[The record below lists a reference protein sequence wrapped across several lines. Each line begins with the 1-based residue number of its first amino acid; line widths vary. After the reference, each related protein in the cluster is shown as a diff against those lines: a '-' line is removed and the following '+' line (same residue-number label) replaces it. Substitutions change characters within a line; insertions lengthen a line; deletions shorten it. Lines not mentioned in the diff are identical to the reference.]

1 MNASISNTLLQFR
14 AWDQENEMEY
24 YLSCRREG
32 WISSHGTIDG
42 FDAEAFR
49 AAVSSHSNY
58 APDAVLVVMD
68 EEQRAGF
75 LELDFQKGE
84 DESVGAIP
92 FVYLDPSH
100 RRNGCGLQLLAQ
112 AERIYRSMGRTK
124 LRLRCAPENEIAYRF
139 YTRHG
144 FKQIG
149 MAEDS
154 VVPLYLME
162 RQI

>member
-1 MNASISNTLLQFR
+1 MNSPTTNDLLQFR
-14 AWDQENEMEY
+14 IWDMETQMPY

-32 WISSHGTIDG
+32 WISSHGSING
-42 FDAEAFR
+42 FKADSFRDA
-49 AAVSSHSNY
+49 VMLHSAY
-58 APDAVLVVMD
+58 APDSVMVVLAD
-68 EEQRAGF
+68 GKPAGF
-75 LELDFQKGE
+75 LELDFKKGA

-92 FVYLDPSH
+92 FVYLDRAH
-100 RRNGCGLQLLAQ
+100 RRNGLGVQLLEQ
-112 AERIYRSMGRTK
+112 AERIFRAMGRTK
-124 LRLRCAPENEIAYRF
+124 LRLRCAPENESAYRF

-144 FKQIG
+144 FQQVG

>member
-1 MNASISNTLLQFR
+1 MNSPISNDLLQFR
-14 AWDQENEMEY
+14 TWDRETEMEY

-32 WISSHGTIDG
+32 WISSHGSITG
-42 FDAEAFR
+42 FNADAFR
-49 AAVSSHSNY
+49 AAVTSHSMFS
-58 APDAVLVVMD
+58 PDSVMVVMA
-68 EEQRAGF
+68 EQEPVGF
-75 LELDFQKGE
+75 LELDLKKGG

-92 FVYLDPSH
+92 FVYLDPAH
-100 RRNGCGLQLLAQ
+100 RRNGRGVQLLDQ
-112 AERIYRSMGRTK
+112 AMQVFRAMGRTK
-124 LRLRCAPENEIAYRF
+124 LRLRCAPENESAYRF

-144 FKQIG
+144 FQQIG